1 MSIGPIGPRP
11 PRAPGI
17 DIDLA
22 GSRPDRA
29 RDPGGA
35 GAAADSFGSLLRD
48 SLTQLDALQKQADSN
63 VARLAMGES
72 VDLHD
77 VTIGLEQA
85 SLGFQLVTQ
94 VRNKLVEAYQE
105 ISRMQI

>member
-22 GSRPDRA
+22 GSRA
-29 RDPGGA
+29 EGSRDPSGA
-35 GAAADSFGSLLRD
+35 GAAADSFGSILKD
-48 SLTQLDALQKQADSN
+48 AVTQLDALQKQADSN
-63 VARLAMGES
+63 VARLAMGEP

-105 ISRMQI
+105 IARMQV